1 MFNGRQIYLVDT
13 PGFNDTNRSDIN
25 ALGILATYLGA
36 SYANGV
42 RIHGVIM
49 MHPISDRRMS
59 GSSLRNI
66 EMMKAMCGFAFYDN
80 LAIATTMWP
89 DGPSHADIAS
99 LENREIELLVDDKFF
114 GALVAQG
121 ATVFRHNEKGRR
133 NPFEETASAQR
144 IVAHL
149 IRQSDMHAPDVLQ
162 LQREIIDQSKTLGE
176 TAAGIAV
183 AGDLYKAR
191 RAHERQLK
199 EIETEMK
206 GQLAKMDAV
215 HAAELGEL
223 KADVEE
229 KLTKAKDEK
238 RALKRS
244 MQDMHTEEERLWEEK
259 IKALDRQFR
268 DQLAAKEEELLD
280 MEESLREIR
289 DDMARRSQRPHQ
301 KQQAAREAVKHG
313 QIISNAR
320 QEVFQA
326 RDAYQKFRG
335 QTGNIINGTLNGL
348 AAGATSG
355 IIAAAMAGGLLCI
368 VM

>member
-1 MFNGRQIYLVDT
+1 MCNGRRIYLVDT
-13 PGFNDTNRSDIN
+13 PGFNDTNRSDID

-49 MHPISDRRMS
+49 MHPISDNRMS

-80 LAIATTMWP
+80 LSIVTTMWP
-89 DGPSHADIAS
+89 DGPSHAEIAS

-176 TAAGIAV
+176 TTAGIAV

-244 MQDMHTEEERLWEEK
+244 IQDMHTEEERLWEEK

-301 KQQAAREAVKHG
+301 KQQAAREAVKHE
-313 QIISNAR
+313 QIISNTR

-326 RDAYQKFRG
+326 RGAYQKFRE
-335 QTGNIINGTLNGL
+335 QTGNIINGTTNGL

-355 IIAAAMAGGLLCI
+355 IIAAGKLALPTS
-368 VM
+368 

>member
-1 MFNGRQIYLVDT
+1 
-13 PGFNDTNRSDIN
+13 
-25 ALGILATYLGA
+25 
-36 SYANGV
+36 
-42 RIHGVIM
+42 
-49 MHPISDRRMS
+49 
-59 GSSLRNI
+59 
-66 EMMKAMCGFAFYDN
+66 
-80 LAIATTMWP
+80 
-89 DGPSHADIAS
+89 
-99 LENREIELLVDDKFF
+99 
-114 GALVAQG
+114 
-121 ATVFRHNEKGRR
+121 
-133 NPFEETASAQR
+133 
-144 IVAHL
+144 
-149 IRQSDMHAPDVLQ
+149 MHAPDVLQ

-259 IKALDRQFR
+259 IKVLDRQFR

-335 QTGNIINGTLNGL
+335 RRVI
-348 AAGATSG
+348 SS
-355 IIAAAMAGGLLCI
+355 MAR
-368 VM
+368 